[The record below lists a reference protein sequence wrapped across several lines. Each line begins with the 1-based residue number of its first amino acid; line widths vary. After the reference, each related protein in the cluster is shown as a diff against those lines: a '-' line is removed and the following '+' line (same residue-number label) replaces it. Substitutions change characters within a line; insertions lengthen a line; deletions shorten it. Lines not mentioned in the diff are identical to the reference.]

1 MRYTLSSLMTVAY
14 PEYMPSHGLSNFT
27 ATPSRIGSG
36 SLNSAPLS
44 WSIRNRATNNSPRA
58 PRLIVSST
66 QARSGKIKART
77 NRFTKRGY
85 NGSSRFQRAR
95 NGHGA
100 PAAQV
105 FSDFKRLHKRFSVPG
120 GIALRNRDSC
130 ETNLTTPLFG
140 AIHRGFLSVLPGLSS
155 PNNLLPFPAR
165 IAYSRPMPSLTN
177 ARGCAA

>member
-130 ETNLTTPLFG
+130 ETNVNHAIVRSNPSRVFVCLARSQQPKQLAPLPSQD
-140 AIHRGFLSVLPGLSS
+140 RLLSPHAV
-155 PNNLLPFPAR
+155 AH
-165 IAYSRPMPSLTN
+165 
-177 ARGCAA
+177 